1 MRKLNYDD
9 VKKCVESYGFEL
21 ISTEYHGV
29 HDKIKIKC
37 SKGHES
43 EMIFSNFKRRHGCPK
58 CSNRAKLKYE
68 DVKSSDNTQ
77 QWLKSEFVLQMP
89 KDEEVK

>member
-1 MRKLNYDD
+1 MLCLLYTPIHIGKIINKLGDDCVRKLNYDD

-43 EMIFSNFKRRHGCPK
+43 EMIFSNFKRRHELIYHAFFFWIF
-58 CSNRAKLKYE
+58 N
-68 DVKSSDNTQ
+68 N
-77 QWLKSEFVLQMP
+77 W
-89 KDEEVK
+89 